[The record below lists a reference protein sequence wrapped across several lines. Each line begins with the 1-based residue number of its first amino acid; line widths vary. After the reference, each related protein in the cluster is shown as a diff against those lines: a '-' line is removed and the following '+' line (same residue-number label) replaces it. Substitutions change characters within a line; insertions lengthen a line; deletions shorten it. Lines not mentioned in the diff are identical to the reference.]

1 VRFWDSSALFPLLV
15 EEPRSALVRQ
25 LLDDDLEIV
34 AWWGTPVECGS
45 AVARLRRERR
55 IDDVDED
62 RLHDLLARLRAAWI
76 EILPG
81 EEVRLQAMRLLRVHL
96 LRSLDALQLAAAV
109 VWAGSPARGGL
120 VTFDER
126 LRAAARAEGFNA
138 YPLS

>member
-1 VRFWDSSALFPLLV
+1 MRFWDSSALFPLLV

-25 LLDDDLEIV
+25 LLDDDPEIV

>member
-1 VRFWDSSALFPLLV
+1 MRFWDSSALFPLLV

-25 LLDDDLEIV
+25 LLDDDPEIV

-81 EEVRLQAMRLLRVHL
+81 EEVRLQAMRLLRVHP

>member
-25 LLDDDLEIV
+25 LLDDDPEIV

-45 AVARLRRERR
+45 AVPRLRRERR

-81 EEVRLQAMRLLRVHL
+81 EEVRLQAMRLLRVHP